1 LERSDKEKSMA
12 VYKRTYKAYSGPLTP
27 AWSRF
32 TVLSRYGLKNLFTSR
47 PFTAFTVLCFVPF
60 LAWLIAI
67 YMVHSST
74 AQLVFGVRIGNG
86 SVVNNLWF
94 LGFLAT
100 EAWMGFILAAWGGP
114 GMITKDFANHSV
126 QLYLSR
132 PLSRVEYLFG
142 KASVLFIV
150 LSCISWVPALV
161 LFFVQAGLQGNGWI
175 WENLWIAEAIVL
187 SCVIGIAMVSL
198 LSMAV
203 AVWVKW
209 RIAASALMFAIFF
222 LFPALGAVVSVILRT
237 KWGHVL
243 NFPVMIM
250 IIWAHLFRL
259 TPTRAGVT
267 QPGFEVVPVWAA
279 WASVLGLCA
288 ICFWLLNR
296 KLKAREVERS

>member
-1 LERSDKEKSMA
+1 MA
-12 VYKRTYKAYSGPLTP
+12 VYKRTYKAYRGPLTP

-32 TVLSRYGLKNLFTSR
+32 TVLSRYGLKNLFDSR

-60 LAWLIAI
+60 MGWLIAT
-67 YMVHSST
+67 YVVHSTT
-74 AQLVFGVRIGNG
+74 AQLAFGIRLGAGVVGNM
-86 SVVNNLWF
+86 WF
-94 LGFLAT
+94 LGFLVT

-142 KASVLFIV
+142 KASVLFV
-150 LSCISWVPALV
+150 LLSCISWVPGLI
-161 LFFVQAGLQGNGWI
+161 LFFVQAGLEGHGWI
-175 WENLWIAEAIVL
+175 WDNLWLAGAIFL
-187 SCVIGIAMVSL
+187 SCLIGIAMVSL

-209 RIAASALMFAIFF
+209 RIAATALMFAVFF
-222 LFPALGAVVSVILRT
+222 LFPALGAVISLILRT
-237 KWGHVL
+237 RWGHLL

-250 IIWAHLFRL
+250 IIWGHLFRI
-259 TPTRAGVT
+259 TPARPDVT
-267 QPGFEVVPVWAA
+267 QPGFFIVPVWAA
-279 WASVLGLCA
+279 WASALSVCA
-288 ICFWLLNR
+288 ICFWLLHR